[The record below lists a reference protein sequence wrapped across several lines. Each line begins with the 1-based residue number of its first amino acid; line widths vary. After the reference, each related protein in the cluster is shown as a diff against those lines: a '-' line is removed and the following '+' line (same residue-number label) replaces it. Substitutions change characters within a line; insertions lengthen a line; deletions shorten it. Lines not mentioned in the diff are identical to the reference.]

1 MEKPKITH
9 KMVRRMSFM
18 KSSFRSWKMSKKSKM
33 QVTSAGQDRVHPRT
47 MGDNDPNGVT
57 SNNCR
62 ALRRVVTKL
71 LAHKPSKWA
80 QTDMPNRAKD

>member
-1 MEKPKITH
+1 MEKPKIAH

-18 KSSFRSWKMSKKSKM
+18 KGSFRSWKISKKSKM
-33 QVTSAGQDRVHPRT
+33 LVNSAEQDHVRPRT